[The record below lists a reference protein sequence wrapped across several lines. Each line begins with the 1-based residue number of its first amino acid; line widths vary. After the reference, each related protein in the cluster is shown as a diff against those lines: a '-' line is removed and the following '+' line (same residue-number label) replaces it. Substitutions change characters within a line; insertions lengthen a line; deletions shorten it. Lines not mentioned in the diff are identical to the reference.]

1 MLQKYMFA
9 ESLVAKWREIIMDM
23 TRKLPM
29 CMRSL
34 GIVANRAGH

>member
-1 MLQKYMFA
+1 MQKYMFA
-9 ESLVAKWREIIMDM
+9 ESLVEKYREINMDM

-29 CMRSL
+29 CMRRL